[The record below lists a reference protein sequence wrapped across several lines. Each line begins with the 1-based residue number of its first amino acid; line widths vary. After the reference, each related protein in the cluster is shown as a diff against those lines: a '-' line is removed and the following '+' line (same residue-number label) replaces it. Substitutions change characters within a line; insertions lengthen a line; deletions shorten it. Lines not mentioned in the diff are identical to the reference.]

1 MTERLLHFT
10 LGPVQG
16 FVAQARRTR
25 DLWAGSFLL
34 SWLAGHA
41 MKVVVENGGEIL
53 LPDVGQDAL
62 FVAVRS
68 GASGFGPAIGSLPNR
83 FKAKV
88 LVEFNPVLCR
98 RAVHKAW
105 SDLAGKVWKRF
116 VEPVAGQGNGTQAI
130 WDRQVMC
137 FWETAWVIGPADGQD
152 HAWLDRRKNWRTH
165 RPPVESGDHC
175 MLMGDWQELSG
186 FVRSRDRKRQD
197 EFWHALKAHVDKESD
212 NPLQLDESERLCAM
226 ALIKRLFFPH
236 VANEVLGWTPS
247 WDGQK
252 PLRWPS
258 TSRLAATGWL
268 RCAWEKAPEEAEAL
282 VRLLPSDRSIEP
294 ELDPGNRLSQVP
306 GALLHRSGI
315 ENARPHELAGSDSD
329 AEATR
334 GKLLNAYDALTKKL
348 GKAEKAR
355 RPSAFYALLLMD
367 GDRVGTLLHS
377 QESNVT
383 KGLARF
389 SSQVD
394 ATVRQHGGNTIYA
407 GGDDVLALLPLE
419 GAIPAALALR
429 KAYRGAFAEIPAAT
443 ISAALVFAHFH
454 VPLRH
459 VLREAHRQLD
469 DVAKDGNG
477 CGSLAVC
484 VLTQSGVTREWV
496 STWEDR
502 DQRYSPPLKLDIFA
516 RELDANTSSR
526 FFYSFDARYRDIFKS
541 AHDLVADENDLRKI
555 LRSEYSASGAAERR
569 TGESDTDHARRIE
582 NYIDQLLQL
591 AKLHTRPDS
600 PKAKESPPI
609 SMDGPLIARFLARE
623 TRQA

>member
-1 MTERLLHFT
+1 MTDRLLHFT

-41 MKVVVENGGEIL
+41 MRVVTENEGTILVPDISDDSLFQAITKGAGEYR
-53 LPDVGQDAL
+53 P
-62 FVAVRS
+62 AV
-68 GASGFGPAIGSLPNR
+68 GSLPNR

-88 LVEFNPVLCR
+88 PAEFYPTLCR
-98 RAVHKAW
+98 DAIDEAW
-105 SDLAGKVWKRF
+105 RRLANGVWQRF
-116 VEPVAGQGNGTQAI
+116 VAPVAREDKATQAI
-130 WDRQVMC
+130 WDRQTAS
-137 FWETAWVIGPADGQD
+137 FWETAWVIGPDPGEGKD
-152 HAWLDRRKNWRTH
+152 HAWLDQRKNWRTH
-165 RPPVESGDHC
+165 RPPVEGGDHC

-212 NPLQLDESERLCAM
+212 NPLQLDEKERLCSM
-226 ALIKRLFFPH
+226 ALIKRLFPH
-236 VANEVLGWTPS
+236 VAKDVLGWTPS
-247 WDGQK
+247 WDGR

-258 TSRLAATGWL
+258 TPRLAAAGWL
-268 RCAWEKAPEEAEAL
+268 RHAWTSARAEAEAFAKVAERTRGGL
-282 VRLLPSDRSIEP
+282 MEPSLGD
-294 ELDPGNRLSQVP
+294 GNVLSQVP

-315 ENARPHELAGSDSD
+315 ENARPDELAGNDSD

-334 GKLLNAYDALTKKL
+334 GNLLQSHKALSD
-348 GKAEKAR
+348 KAGE
-355 RPSAFYALLLMD
+355 PTAFYALLLMD
-367 GDRVGTLLHS
+367 GDRVGALLRS

-383 KGLARF
+383 AGLARF

-394 ATVRQHGGNTIYA
+394 TTIHQHGGNTIYA

-419 GAIPAALALR
+419 GAVPAALALR
-429 KAYRGAFAEIPAAT
+429 KTYRDALANVPDAT
-443 ISAALVFAHFH
+443 ISAALVFVHFH

-477 CGSLAVC
+477 RDSLAVC

-496 STWEDR
+496 STWETGTAAPVQTMIDAAR
-502 DQRYSPPLKLDIFA
+502 DIDER
-516 RELDANTSSR
+516 TSGR
-526 FFYSFDARYRDIFKS
+526 FFYAIREQYEEMIADNVLGVDDIRSLLLAEYR
-541 AHDLVADENDLRKI
+541 
-555 LRSEYSASGAAERR
+555 RSEAGAGRARDDIGAHVDRLFVLAER
-569 TGESDTDHARRIE
+569 HAAP
-582 NYIDQLLQL
+582 N
-591 AKLHTRPDS
+591 S
-600 PKAKESPPI
+600 PAMQEAPSV

>member
-34 SWLAGHA
+34 SWLAGRA
-41 MKVVVENGGEIL
+41 MRIIVENGGSIVVPYVE
-53 LPDVGQDAL
+53 QDPL

-88 LVEFNPVLCR
+88 PVEFDPALCR
-98 RAVHKAW
+98 RTVYSAW
-105 SDLAGKVWKRF
+105 GDLANKVWKRF
-116 VEPVAGQGNGTQAI
+116 VEPVAGRGNGTQDI
-130 WDRQVMC
+130 WDRQVAS
-137 FWETAWVIGPADGQD
+137 FWETAWVIGADPGDGQD

-165 RPPVESGDHC
+165 RPPVEGGDHC

-186 FVRSRDRKRQD
+186 FVRSRERGKQD
-197 EFWHALKAHVDKESD
+197 AFWFALKAHVDATSG
-212 NPLQLDESERLCAM
+212 NPLQLDENERLCAM
-226 ALIKRLFFPH
+226 ALIKRLFPH
-236 VANEVLGWTPS
+236 VAKEALGWMPS
-247 WDGQK
+247 WDGQQ

-258 TSRLAATGWL
+258 TPRLAAAGWL
-268 RCAWEKAPEEAEAL
+268 HHAWSSTRPEAEAF
-282 VRLLPSDRSIEP
+282 VRIAKGAKSGLREPSLEN
-294 ELDPGNRLSQVP
+294 GNVLSQVP
-306 GALLHRSGI
+306 GALLHRNGI
-315 ENARPHELAGSDSD
+315 ENARPDELAGNNGD

-334 GKLLNAYDALTKKL
+334 GKLLQAHKALAD
-348 GKAEKAR
+348 KAGE
-355 RPSAFYALLLMD
+355 PSAFYALLLMD
-367 GDRVGTLLHS
+367 GDRIGALLRN
-377 QESNVT
+377 QESEVT
-383 KGLARF
+383 KGLAGF

-394 ATVRQHGGNTIYA
+394 AVVRKHGGNTIYA

-419 GAIPAALALR
+419 GAVPATLALR
-429 KAYRGAFAEIPAAT
+429 QAYRGAFAGIPGAT

-477 CGSLAVC
+477 RDSLAVC

-496 STWEDR
+496 SMWETDAAAPVQMMIDAAR
-502 DQRYSPPLKLDIFA
+502 DIDER
-516 RELDANTSSR
+516 TSGR
-526 FFYSFDARYRDIFKS
+526 FFYAIREQYAEVLVNNVLGVDDIRSLLLAEYR
-541 AHDLVADENDLRKI
+541 
-555 LRSEYSASGAAERR
+555 RSEAGAGRTHDDMGAHVDRLFVLAER
-569 TGESDTDHARRIE
+569 HA
-582 NYIDQLLQL
+582 
-591 AKLHTRPDS
+591 APDS
-600 PKAKESPPI
+600 PRIKEAPSV
-609 SMDGPLIARFLARE
+609 SMEGPLIARFLARE